1 MSACSVVGK
10 IWTVFSFRLLSGLE
24 VIWTVGSCL
33 RGHGLKTLSLSLL
46 PWPPPGPLR
55 SYLRLST
62 LQGGP
67 GKGKAK
73 AEHEARTRPPSF
85 VISHSTGP
93 YRPWRTAKPKSRN
106 PNQTQRRQRPSAV
119 VARSRPVAPG
129 PPEGRRPSRAA
140 GGSAPTRIRASRR
153 TLRGLLSGLVAGN
166 RGARPPPPPP
176 PPW

>member
-1 MSACSVVGK
+1 MLRCWENLDS
-10 IWTVFSFRLLSGLE
+10 IFIPFTVRSGGNLDRWILFARPWSE
-24 VIWTVGSCL
+24 DA
-33 RGHGLKTLSLSLL
+33 KSLSAPMAPTWTPQVL
-46 PWPPPGPLR
+46 PTPLHSPGR
-55 SYLRLST
+55 SR
-62 LQGGP
+62 QA
-67 GKGKAK
+67 KAK